1 VSPPPRAYLPTAL
14 EAGRAWGFTVNLY
27 ALRSGRNW
35 GIGDFG
41 DLRAFVRYAASLGA
55 DVVGINPLHALH
67 YADPESA
74 SPYAP
79 TSRYFLNPLYIDV
92 AQTPEYCAHV
102 PAAAALRARV
112 VSPPLAETLAALRT
126 VPQIA
131 YARVARLKWSA
142 LEACY
147 EIFRAMPGSRRDAF
161 RAFRERGGTRLERFA
176 LYQALGERFACEP
189 SPAHGW
195 TQWPPAF
202 RDLYGASVQDFAIK
216 ARRRID
222 YFKYLQWL
230 ASEQLAQAAAEAT
243 TLGLGLYVDVAVGV
257 AIDSADVW
265 SDRSAYILDE
275 TIGAPPDTLGPHGQ
289 NWGLAPP
296 DPRAMLRDAGAA
308 FAEMLAANMA
318 HAGALRLDHAMALL
332 RLFRIP
338 RGKTAA
344 EGAYV
349 AYPFEELLAVATR
362 ESERARCLIVG
373 EDLGTVPDGF
383 RERMERARVLSYRLL
398 LFERETDGRFKAPST
413 YPVLALATATT
424 HDLATLTGWAL
435 GCDLDARD
443 SIRAMPAED
452 ARHARELRRRDV
464 SQLLEALRS
473 HGELDGAAYETLG
486 RLHDPGTAADASL
499 YAPLVRAAYRYLAAT
514 PARLVLVQLDDALGE
529 VTQINLPGTHGE
541 YPNWRR
547 KNALDLAAI
556 MADPALAA
564 LARDVR
570 ERVKGGVAT

>member
-1 VSPPPRAYLPTAL
+1 MPPSL

-27 ALRSGRNW
+27 ALRSQRNW

-41 DLRAFVRYAASLGA
+41 DLRAFVRYAAGLGA
-55 DVVGINPLHALH
+55 DVVGINPLHALP
-67 YADPESA
+67 YCDPESA

-92 AQTPEYCAHV
+92 AHTADYCADV

-112 VSPPLAETLAALRT
+112 ASAPLADTLAALRA

-142 LEACY
+142 LETCY
-147 EIFRAMPGSRRDAF
+147 EILRTTQGSRRHAF
-161 RAFRERGGTRLERFA
+161 RAFSERGGARLERFA
-176 LYQALGERFACEP
+176 LYQALSERFARERDA
-189 SPAHGW
+189 AHGW
-195 TQWPPAF
+195 TQWPHAF
-202 RDLYGASVQDFAIK
+202 GDPEGASVRDFAAK

-230 ASEQLAQAAAEAT
+230 ASEQLAQAAADAAA
-243 TLGLGLYVDVAVGV
+243 LGVGLYLDVAVGV
-257 AIDSADVW
+257 AVDSADVW
-265 SDRSAYILDE
+265 SDRRSYILDE
-275 TIGAPPDTLGPHGQ
+275 TIGAPPDALGPDGQ

-296 DPRAMLRDAGAA
+296 DPNAMLHDGGAA
-308 FAEMLAANMA
+308 FAQMLAANMTYA
-318 HAGALRLDHAMALL
+318 RALRLDHAMALL

-344 EGAYV
+344 DGFYV
-349 AYPFEELLAVATR
+349 AYPWEELLAIATR

-383 RERMERARVLSYRLL
+383 RERMERARVFSYRLL
-398 LFERETDGRFKAPST
+398 LFEREADGCFKTPGA
-413 YPVLALATATT
+413 YPALALATATT
-424 HDLATLTGWAL
+424 HDLPTLPGWAL
-435 GCDLDARD
+435 GCDLDARE
-443 SIRAMPAED
+443 SIGAMPAD
-452 ARHARELRRRDV
+452 HGRRARRQRQREV
-464 SQLLEALRS
+464 AQLLQALRER
-473 HGELDGAAYETLG
+473 GALDQAAFQTLE
-486 RLHDPGTAADASL
+486 RSLAARSRDGSL

-529 VTQINLPGTHGE
+529 LAQMNLPGTHAE

-556 MADPALAA
+556 MADPDLTALAG
-564 LARDVR
+564 DVR
-570 ERVKGGVAT
+570 DRVKGGVPT